1 MAEVE
6 FNGSSGNI
14 PDFALEDT
22 QQKILTALKKQ
33 FKLDEKD
40 IANAQKALKN
50 DDKNTKAQLNALKDL
65 GSDIKNAV
73 DGKGTF
79 FGSLSSGVSK
89 TAGVLGTLGKVGGKV
104 AGGLISLGSAV
115 SVGILNLTKGF
126 GDDLKSA
133 GLAESGAAF
142 GSLGK
147 ELTTVVPGMMTLGL
161 SVEQAAGA
169 VNDFRGAMTA
179 TSGAAIQG
187 VITEFQKLTNGGAA
201 YGRTISEN
209 IEYLSEEIEYRTRQG
224 FITDRNAG
232 QAAKQAKEMM
242 DSQISASKLLGKSV
256 DEIANGV
263 KDLFSGD
270 LDIAAALANLGP
282 DVEQELR
289 KTFQTFEGA
298 GLPKEFQAGLA
309 KMITDPIMLGSQE
322 AKDAFN
328 ALSVLPDDMG
338 NKVQSQVENLRAA
351 LDMPEGDERNKAIA
365 SANKNL
371 EQSMLE
377 MGSNISKLSKEEKEA
392 LFIQAQSIPFLKDLL
407 SSQRGLAIAYD
418 NFNDKNKTALNEA
431 LENSVQFDN
440 QITILKNSF
449 GVILTS
455 IKAGMAPALKSFT
468 AALGDLSKEDSP
480 IGQFSIKLGE
490 ISKKIIDK
498 FNNIFGL
505 AGDQEE
511 NTNIVTGLLETLGNY
526 VAGAADSFISFVDSL
541 LSNEGGSVM
550 EKIGTYL
557 SDIFVNLMGI
567 VGEQLK
573 NIDFMDLL
581 FGESEKEITDDAAK
595 RVEATKNRKRG
606 NQSEEQKSAGLMN
619 AISDIVEY
627 RDEKNEKKAGS
638 VDAEKML
645 EMINT
650 AGVEASDLTG
660 KDLLTLFPD
669 PNDLQ
674 QALLAKYEETDAKTI
689 FASLSNKMIEATD
702 ARVTELDSYAM
713 KAWHGADGA
722 EKLQTEQLAIAKS
735 FKDAQMAMLQEVEVT
750 AKKRSEKIEETKTPQ
765 EKQQEEIL
773 ANAAKETGTQP
784 VQKSS
789 TSIIKD
795 TTSAESTESKS
806 QDGTSTQSV
815 KPAVPMADASN
826 QENAMKSTE
835 ELISALLSKT
845 DTTNKILKSIAGSSS
860 ATAGNTG

>member
-40 IANAQKALKN
+40 IANAQKALRN
-50 DDKNTKAQLNALKDL
+50 DDKNAKAQLNALKDL
-65 GSDIKNAV
+65 GSDIRDAV

-79 FGSLSSGVSK
+79 FSSLSSGVSK
-89 TAGVLGTLGKVGGKV
+89 TAGVLGTLGKVGGGL
-104 AGGLISLGSAV
+104 ASGLIGLSSAV
-115 SVGILNLTKGF
+115 AVGVLNLTKGF
-126 GDDLKSA
+126 GDDLKNA

-169 VNDFRGAMTA
+169 VNDFRGSMTA
-179 TSGAAIQG
+179 TSGTAIQG

-209 IEYLSEEIEYRTRQG
+209 IEYLADEIEYRTRQG

-232 QAAKQAKEMM
+232 RAAKQAQEMM

-270 LDIAAALANLGP
+270 VDIAAALANLGP

-338 NKVQSQVENLRAA
+338 GKVQSQIETLRAA
-351 LDMPEGDERNKAIA
+351 MEMPEGADRTNAIA
-365 SANKNL
+365 QANKDL
-371 EQSMLE
+371 EHSMLE
-377 MGSNISKLSKEEKEA
+377 MGSNISKLSQTEKEA
-392 LFIQAQSIPFLKDLL
+392 LFIQGNSIPFLKDLL
-407 SSQRGLAIAYD
+407 SSQRGLAIAYE
-418 NFNDKNKTALNEA
+418 NFNDKNKTELNKA

-455 IKAGMAPALKSFT
+455 IKAGMAPALQSFT
-468 AALGDLSKEDSP
+468 AALGDLSSEESP
-480 IGQFSIKLGE
+480 IGKFSIKLGE
-490 ISKKIIDK
+490 ISKKIINK
-498 FNNIFGL
+498 FNDLFGL

-511 NTNIVTGLLETLGNY
+511 NTNMVTGLLETLGNY

-581 FGESEKEITDDAAK
+581 FGESEQELTTDAAK
-595 RVEATKNRKRG
+595 RVESTKNRKRG
-606 NQSEEQKSAGLMN
+606 NQSEEQQSAGLMR
-619 AISDIVEY
+619 ALSDVIEY
-627 RDEKNEKKAGS
+627 RDDKNEKKAGS
-638 VDAEKML
+638 VDAEKMM
-645 EMINT
+645 EMVT
-650 AGVEASDLTG
+650 KAGVNLQELTG
-660 KDLLTLFPD
+660 EHLLKLFPD
-669 PNDLQ
+669 AEDLKDAIASTYGEGATEAFANVTGKIIEHTNAQ
-674 QALLAKYEETDAKTI
+674 SKNLEEGPRSYFRKDSQIDALQKEQMAIQDS
-689 FASLSNKMIEATD
+689 FVDASLALID
-702 ARVTELDSYAM
+702 AD
-713 KAWHGADGA
+713 KKKQA
-722 EKLQTEQLAIAKS
+722 EKL
-735 FKDAQMAMLQEVEVT
+735 
-750 AKKRSEKIEETKTPQ
+750 EEPKTLE
-765 EKQQEEIL
+765 EKQHEEIL
-773 ANAAKETGTQP
+773 ANAAKETGTPPSQ
-784 VQKSS
+784 QSS
-789 TSIIKD
+789 TSIITDPETAKP
-795 TTSAESTESKS
+795 TAPGPTS
-806 QDGTSTQSV
+806 QDGTSTQAV

-835 ELISALLSKT
+835 DLISILLTKT

-860 ATAGNTG
+860 STASNTG

>member
-40 IANAQKALKN
+40 IANAQKALRN

-65 GSDIKNAV
+65 GSDIRDAV

-79 FGSLSSGVSK
+79 FSSLSSGVSK
-89 TAGVLGTLGKVGGKV
+89 TVGVLGTLGKVGGGL
-104 AGGLISLGSAV
+104 ASGLIGLSSAV
-115 SVGILNLTKGF
+115 AVGVLNLTKGF
-126 GDDLKSA
+126 GDDLKNA

-169 VNDFRGAMTA
+169 VNDFRGSMTA
-179 TSGAAIQG
+179 TSGTAIQG

-209 IEYLSEEIEYRTRQG
+209 IEYLADEIEYRTRQG

-232 QAAKQAKEMM
+232 RAAKQAQEMM

-270 LDIAAALANLGP
+270 VDIAAALANLGP

-338 NKVQSQVENLRAA
+338 DKVQSSVENLREAI
-351 LDMPEGDERNKAIA
+351 DSGDANAIA
-365 SANKNL
+365 NANKNL
-371 EQSMLE
+371 EHTMLE
-377 MGSNISKLSKEEKEA
+377 MGSNISKLSQTEKEA
-392 LFIQAQSIPFLKDLL
+392 LFIQGNSIPFLKDLL
-407 SSQRGLAIAYD
+407 SSQRGLAIAYE
-418 NFNDKNKTALNEA
+418 NFNDKNKTELNKA

-455 IKAGMAPALKSFT
+455 IKAGMAPALESFT
-468 AALGDLSKEDSP
+468 AALGDLSSDESP
-480 IGQFSIKLGE
+480 IGKFSIKLGE
-490 ISKKIIDK
+490 ISKKIINK
-498 FNNIFGL
+498 FNDLFGL

-511 NTNIVTGLLETLGNY
+511 NTNMVTGLLETLGNY

-567 VGEQLK
+567 VGDQIK

-581 FGESEKEITDDAAK
+581 FGESEQELTTDAAK
-595 RVEATKNRKRG
+595 RVESTKNRKRG
-606 NQSEEQKSAGLMN
+606 NQSEEQKSAGLMR
-619 AISDIVEY
+619 ALSDVIEY
-627 RDEKNEKKAGS
+627 RDDKNEKKAGS
-638 VDAEKML
+638 VDAEKMM
-645 EMINT
+645 EMVT
-650 AGVEASDLTG
+650 KAGVNLQELTG
-660 KDLLTLFPD
+660 EHLLKLFPD
-669 PNDLQ
+669 PNDLKE
-674 QALLAKYEETDAKTI
+674 AMAVKFGDDTKGAEEAFKQVSDKIVKFTEAEKI
-689 FASLSNKMIEATD
+689 SLQSGPRSYLRKKSHTGD
-702 ARVTELDSYAM
+702 LVTEQ
-713 KAWHGADGA
+713 
-722 EKLQTEQLAIAKS
+722 ENIAKS
-735 FKDAQMAMLQEVEVT
+735 FQSAHEELKKDQLPAGTMEGEQKAEDV
-750 AKKRSEKIEETKTPQ
+750 
-765 EKQQEEIL
+765 
-773 ANAAKETGTQP
+773 AKEIP
-784 VQKSS
+784 VTPPSQQSS
-789 TSIIKD
+789 TSIITDPETAKP
-795 TTSAESTESKS
+795 TAPGPTS
-806 QDGTSTQSV
+806 QDGTSTQAV

-835 ELISALLSKT
+835 DLISILLTKT
-845 DTTNKILKSIAGSSS
+845 DTTNKILNSIAGSSS
-860 ATAGNTG
+860 STARNTG

>member
-89 TAGVLGTLGKVGGKV
+89 TAGVLGTLGKVGGTL

-115 SVGILNLTKGF
+115 SVGVLSLTKGF

-169 VNDFRGAMTA
+169 VNDFRGSMTA

-377 MGSNISKLSKEEKEA
+377 MGSNISKLSQEEKEA
-392 LFIQAQSIPFLKDLL
+392 LFIQGQSIPFLKDLL

-573 NIDFMDLL
+573 NIDFIDLL
-581 FGESEKEITDDAAK
+581 FGDSRDEVVTNTARKVDNNRQNIENSAYSGEIKTRRLEQFLDNSVSDIQEFASDKELDPKQTLQMIADAGIKVHELSGSKLMEMFPNPEDLKTAISGVYGKDAEEAQKHWIAASNKIIKHTTDVTDNTAVQVAKSLIESDAATTT
-595 RVEATKNRKRG
+595 RQTAESVAVTLWAT
-606 NQSEEQKSAGLMN
+606 QKDTELTQV
-619 AISDIVEY
+619 D
-627 RDEKNEKKAGS
+627 KAS
-638 VDAEKML
+638 TQKTQVD
-645 EMINT
+645 
-650 AGVEASDLTG
+650 EAS
-660 KDLLTLFPD
+660 
-669 PNDLQ
+669 
-674 QALLAKYEETDAKTI
+674 
-689 FASLSNKMIEATD
+689 
-702 ARVTELDSYAM
+702 
-713 KAWHGADGA
+713 
-722 EKLQTEQLAIAKS
+722 
-735 FKDAQMAMLQEVEVT
+735 
-750 AKKRSEKIEETKTPQ
+750 
-765 EKQQEEIL
+765 
-773 ANAAKETGTQP
+773 TQKP
-784 VQKSS
+784 GIQPEQKSS
-789 TSIIKD
+789 TSIITDPETAKI
-795 TTSAESTESKS
+795 TAPGPTS

>member
-40 IANAQKALKN
+40 IANAQKALRN

-65 GSDIKNAV
+65 GSDIRDAV

-79 FGSLSSGVSK
+79 FSSLSSGVSK
-89 TAGVLGTLGKVGGKV
+89 TAGVLGTLGKVGGGL
-104 AGGLISLGSAV
+104 ASGLIGLSSAV
-115 SVGILNLTKGF
+115 AVGVLNLTKGF
-126 GDDLKSA
+126 GDDLKNA

-169 VNDFRGAMTA
+169 VNDFRGSMTA
-179 TSGAAIQG
+179 TSGTAIQG

-209 IEYLSEEIEYRTRQG
+209 IEYLADEIEYRTRQG

-232 QAAKQAKEMM
+232 RAAKQAQEMM

-270 LDIAAALANLGP
+270 VDIAAALANLGP

-338 NKVQSQVENLRAA
+338 DKVQSSVENLREAI
-351 LDMPEGDERNKAIA
+351 DSGDANAIA
-365 SANKNL
+365 NANKNL
-371 EQSMLE
+371 EQNMLE
-377 MGSNISKLSKEEKEA
+377 MGSNISKLSQTEKEA
-392 LFIQAQSIPFLKDLL
+392 LFIQGNSIPFLKDLL
-407 SSQRGLAIAYD
+407 SSQRGLAIAYE
-418 NFNDKNKTALNEA
+418 NFNDKNKTELNKA

-455 IKAGMAPALKSFT
+455 IKAGMAPALQSFT
-468 AALGDLSKEDSP
+468 AALGDLSSDESP
-480 IGQFSIKLGE
+480 IGKFSIKLGE
-490 ISKKIIDK
+490 ISKKIINK
-498 FNNIFGL
+498 FNDLFGL

-511 NTNIVTGLLETLGNY
+511 NTNMVTGLLETLGNY

-567 VGEQLK
+567 VGDQLK

-581 FGESEKEITDDAAK
+581 FGESEQELTTDAAK
-595 RVEATKNRKRG
+595 RVESTKNRKRG
-606 NQSEEQKSAGLMN
+606 NQTEEQQSAGLMN
-619 AISDIVEY
+619 AISDIIDY

-638 VDAEKML
+638 VDAEKMM
-645 EMINT
+645 EMIT
-650 AGVEASDLTG
+650 KAGVDAKDLTG

-669 PNDLQ
+669 ANDLNL
-674 QALLAKYEETDAKTI
+674 ALLAKYEETDAKML
-689 FASLSNKMIEATD
+689 FSGLSNKMIEATD

-722 EKLQTEQLAIAKS
+722 KVLQKEQLAIAKS
-735 FKDAQMAMLQEVEVT
+735 LKDAQLAMLQDVEVT
-750 AKKRSEKIEETKTPQ
+750 AKKRSETVEGRTLD
-765 EKQQEEIL
+765 EKHREAIL
-773 ANAAKETGTQP
+773 SNAKDKRPETQP
-784 VQKSS
+784 VQASS
-789 TSIIKD
+789 SSIVKD
-795 TTSAESTESKS
+795 PETAKPTAPGPTS
-806 QDGTSTQSV
+806 QDGTSTQAV

-835 ELISALLSKT
+835 ELISVLLTKT

-860 ATAGNTG
+860 STASNTG

>member
-40 IANAQKALKN
+40 IANAQKALRN
-50 DDKNTKAQLNALKDL
+50 DDKNAKAQLNALKDL
-65 GSDIKNAV
+65 GSDIRDAV

-79 FGSLSSGVSK
+79 FSSLSSGVSK
-89 TAGVLGTLGKVGGKV
+89 TAGVLGTLGKVGGGL
-104 AGGLISLGSAV
+104 ASGLIGLSSAV
-115 SVGILNLTKGF
+115 AVGVLNLTKGF
-126 GDDLKSA
+126 GDDLKNA

-169 VNDFRGAMTA
+169 VNDFRGSMTA
-179 TSGAAIQG
+179 TSGTAIQG

-209 IEYLSEEIEYRTRQG
+209 IEYLADEIEYRTRQG

-232 QAAKQAKEMM
+232 RAAKQAQEMM

-270 LDIAAALANLGP
+270 VDIAAALANLGP

-338 NKVQSQVENLRAA
+338 GKVQSQIETLRAA
-351 LDMPEGDERNKAIA
+351 MEMPEGADRTNAIA
-365 SANKNL
+365 QANKDL
-371 EQSMLE
+371 EHSMLE
-377 MGSNISKLSKEEKEA
+377 MGSNISKLSQTEKEA
-392 LFIQAQSIPFLKDLL
+392 LFIQGNSIPFLKDLL
-407 SSQRGLAIAYD
+407 SSQRGLAIAYE
-418 NFNDKNKTALNEA
+418 NFNDKNKTELNKA

-455 IKAGMAPALKSFT
+455 IKAGMAPALQSFT
-468 AALGDLSKEDSP
+468 AALGDLSSEESP
-480 IGQFSIKLGE
+480 IGKFSIKLGE
-490 ISKKIIDK
+490 ISKKIINK
-498 FNNIFGL
+498 FNDLFGL

-511 NTNIVTGLLETLGNY
+511 NTNMVTGLLETLGNY

-581 FGESEKEITDDAAK
+581 FGESEQELTTDAAK
-595 RVEATKNRKRG
+595 RVESTKNRKRG
-606 NQSEEQKSAGLMN
+606 NQSEEQQSAGLMR
-619 AISDIVEY
+619 ALSDVIEY
-627 RDEKNEKKAGS
+627 RDDKNEKKAGS
-638 VDAEKML
+638 VDAEKMM
-645 EMINT
+645 EMVT
-650 AGVEASDLTG
+650 KAGVNLQELTG
-660 KDLLTLFPD
+660 EHLLKLFPD
-669 PNDLQ
+669 PNDLKE
-674 QALLAKYEETDAKTI
+674 AMAVKFGDDTKGAEEAFKQVSDKIVKFTEAEK
-689 FASLSNKMIEATD
+689 ASLQSGPRSYLRKKSHTND
-702 ARVTELDSYAM
+702 LVTKQEN
-713 KAWHGADGA
+713 
-722 EKLQTEQLAIAKS
+722 IAKS
-735 FKDAQMAMLQEVEVT
+735 FQSAHEELKKDQLPAGTMEGEQKAEDV
-750 AKKRSEKIEETKTPQ
+750 
-765 EKQQEEIL
+765 
-773 ANAAKETGTQP
+773 AKEIP
-784 VQKSS
+784 VTPPSQQSS
-789 TSIIKD
+789 TSIITDPETAKP
-795 TTSAESTESKS
+795 SAPGPTS
-806 QDGTSTQSV
+806 QDGTSTQAV

-835 ELISALLSKT
+835 DLISILLTKT

-860 ATAGNTG
+860 STASNTG

>member
-50 DDKNTKAQLNALKDL
+50 DDKNTKAQLDALKDL
-65 GSDIKNAV
+65 GSDIKEAV

-89 TAGVLGTLGKVGGKV
+89 TAGVLGTLGKVGGGL
-104 AGGLISLGSAV
+104 ASGLIGLSSAV
-115 SVGILNLTKGF
+115 AVGVLSLTKGF
-126 GDDLKSA
+126 GDDLKNA

-169 VNDFRGAMTA
+169 VNDFRGSMTA

-232 QAAKQAKEMM
+232 QAAKQAQEMM

-338 NKVQSQVENLRAA
+338 DKVQSSVENLRAA
-351 LDMPEGDERNKAIA
+351 IDSGDENAIEN
-365 SANKNL
+365 ANKNL
-371 EQSMLE
+371 EHSMLE
-377 MGSNISKLSKEEKEA
+377 MGSNISKLSKTEKEA
-392 LFIQAQSIPFLKDLL
+392 LFIQGNSIPFLKDLL
-407 SSQRGLAIAYD
+407 SSQRGLAIAYE
-418 NFNDKNKTALNEA
+418 NFNDKNKTELNKA

-455 IKAGMAPALKSFT
+455 IKAGMAPALQSFT
-468 AALGDLSKEDSP
+468 AALGDLSSDESP
-480 IGQFSIKLGE
+480 IGKFSIKLGE
-490 ISKKIIDK
+490 ISEKIINK
-498 FNNIFGL
+498 FNDLFGL
-505 AGDQEE
+505 TGDLEG
-511 NTNIVTGLLETLGNY
+511 NTDKVTSLLETLGNY

-581 FGESEKEITDDAAK
+581 FGESEGEIIGDASN
-595 RVEATKNRKRG
+595 RVESAKNRKRG

-645 EMINT
+645 EMVT
-650 AGVEASDLTG
+650 KAGVDIQELTG
-660 KDLLTLFPD
+660 EHLLQLFPD
-669 PNDLQ
+669 AGDLKDAIASTYGEGATEAFANVTGKIIEHTNAQ
-674 QALLAKYEETDAKTI
+674 TNNIETGFQSNFQKQSHIDKLKAEQTAI
-689 FASLSNKMIEATD
+689 QDSFVDASLALID
-702 ARVTELDSYAM
+702 AD
-713 KAWHGADGA
+713 KKKQA
-722 EKLQTEQLAIAKS
+722 EKIA
-735 FKDAQMAMLQEVEVT
+735 EP
-750 AKKRSEKIEETKTPQ
+750 KTPEEKTQ
-765 EKQQEEIL
+765 EAIL
-773 ANAAKETGTQP
+773 ANAAKETGTPPSQ
-784 VQKSS
+784 QSS

-795 TTSAESTESKS
+795 PETAEPTTPGPVS
-806 QDGTSTQSV
+806 QDGTSTQAV
-815 KPAVPMADASN
+815 KSAVPMADASN

-835 ELISALLSKT
+835 DLISILLTKT

-860 ATAGNTG
+860 STASNTG

>member
-40 IANAQKALKN
+40 IANAQKALRN

-65 GSDIKNAV
+65 GSDIRDAV

-79 FGSLSSGVSK
+79 FSSLSSGVSK
-89 TAGVLGTLGKVGGKV
+89 TAGVLGTLGKVGGGL
-104 AGGLISLGSAV
+104 ASGLIGLSSAV
-115 SVGILNLTKGF
+115 AVGVLNLTKGF
-126 GDDLKSA
+126 GDDLKNA

-169 VNDFRGAMTA
+169 VNDFRGSMTA
-179 TSGAAIQG
+179 TSGTAIQG

-209 IEYLSEEIEYRTRQG
+209 IEYLADEIEYRTRQG

-232 QAAKQAKEMM
+232 RAAKQAQEMM

-270 LDIAAALANLGP
+270 VDIAAALANLGP

-338 NKVQSQVENLRAA
+338 DKVQSSVENLREAI
-351 LDMPEGDERNKAIA
+351 DSGDANAIA
-365 SANKNL
+365 NANKNL
-371 EQSMLE
+371 EHTMLE
-377 MGSNISKLSKEEKEA
+377 MGSNISKLSQTEKEA
-392 LFIQAQSIPFLKDLL
+392 LFIQGNSIPFLKDLL
-407 SSQRGLAIAYD
+407 SSQRGLAIAYE
-418 NFNDKNKTALNEA
+418 NFNDKNKTELNKA

-455 IKAGMAPALKSFT
+455 IKAGMAPALESFT
-468 AALGDLSKEDSP
+468 AALGDLSSDESP
-480 IGQFSIKLGE
+480 IGKFSIKLGE
-490 ISKKIIDK
+490 ISKKIINK
-498 FNNIFGL
+498 FNDLFGL

-511 NTNIVTGLLETLGNY
+511 NTNMVTGLLETLGNY

-567 VGEQLK
+567 VGDQIK

-581 FGESEKEITDDAAK
+581 FGESEQELTTDAAK
-595 RVEATKNRKRG
+595 RVESTKNRKRG
-606 NQSEEQKSAGLMN
+606 NQSEEQKSAGLMR
-619 AISDIVEY
+619 ALSDVIEY
-627 RDEKNEKKAGS
+627 RDDKNEKKAGS
-638 VDAEKML
+638 VDAEKMM
-645 EMINT
+645 EMVT
-650 AGVEASDLTG
+650 KAGVNLQELTG
-660 KDLLTLFPD
+660 EHLLKLFPD
-669 PNDLQ
+669 PNDLKE
-674 QALLAKYEETDAKTI
+674 AMAVKFGDDTKGAEEAFKQVSDKIVKFTEAEKI
-689 FASLSNKMIEATD
+689 SLQSGPRSYLRKKSHTGD
-702 ARVTELDSYAM
+702 LVTEQ
-713 KAWHGADGA
+713 
-722 EKLQTEQLAIAKS
+722 ENIAKS
-735 FKDAQMAMLQEVEVT
+735 FQSAHEELKKDQLPAGTMEGEQKAEDV
-750 AKKRSEKIEETKTPQ
+750 
-765 EKQQEEIL
+765 
-773 ANAAKETGTQP
+773 AKEIP
-784 VQKSS
+784 VTPPSQQSS
-789 TSIIKD
+789 TSIITDPETAKP
-795 TTSAESTESKS
+795 TAPGPTS
-806 QDGTSTQSV
+806 QDGTSTQAV

-835 ELISALLSKT
+835 DLISILLTKT
-845 DTTNKILKSIAGSSS
+845 DTTNKILNSIAGSSS
-860 ATAGNTG
+860 STARNTG

>member
-40 IANAQKALKN
+40 IANAQKALRN

-65 GSDIKNAV
+65 GSDIRDAV

-79 FGSLSSGVSK
+79 FSSLSSGVSK
-89 TAGVLGTLGKVGGKV
+89 TVGVLGTLGKVGGGL
-104 AGGLISLGSAV
+104 ASGLIGLSSAV
-115 SVGILNLTKGF
+115 AVGVLNLTKGF
-126 GDDLKSA
+126 GDDLKNA

-169 VNDFRGAMTA
+169 VNDFRGSMTA
-179 TSGAAIQG
+179 TSGTAIQG

-209 IEYLSEEIEYRTRQG
+209 IEYLADEIEYRTRQG

-232 QAAKQAKEMM
+232 RAAKQAQEMM

-270 LDIAAALANLGP
+270 VDIAAALANLGP

-338 NKVQSQVENLRAA
+338 DKVQSSVENLREAI
-351 LDMPEGDERNKAIA
+351 DSGDANAIA
-365 SANKNL
+365 NANKNL
-371 EQSMLE
+371 EHTMLE
-377 MGSNISKLSKEEKEA
+377 MGSNISKLSQTEKEA
-392 LFIQAQSIPFLKDLL
+392 LFIQGNSIPFLKDLL
-407 SSQRGLAIAYD
+407 SSQRGLAIAYE
-418 NFNDKNKTALNEA
+418 NFNDKNKTELNKA

-455 IKAGMAPALKSFT
+455 IKAGMAPALESFT
-468 AALGDLSKEDSP
+468 AALGDLSSDESP
-480 IGQFSIKLGE
+480 IGKFSIKLGE
-490 ISKKIIDK
+490 ISKKIINK
-498 FNNIFGL
+498 FNDLFGL

-511 NTNIVTGLLETLGNY
+511 NTNMVTGLLETLGNY

-581 FGESEKEITDDAAK
+581 FGESEQELTTDAAK
-595 RVEATKNRKRG
+595 RVESTKNRKRG
-606 NQSEEQKSAGLMN
+606 NQSEEQQSAGLMN
-619 AISDIVEY
+619 AISDIIDY

-645 EMINT
+645 EMVT
-650 AGVEASDLTG
+650 KAGVDMQELTG
-660 KDLLTLFPD
+660 EHLLQLFPD
-669 PNDLQ
+669 AGELRDAIASTYGEGASDAFANVSGKIIEHTKAQ
-674 QALLAKYEETDAKTI
+674 QTELKEGFRSNFRKQEYTDELVNEQKAIHSSFLDALLP
-689 FASLSNKMIEATD
+689 
-702 ARVTELDSYAM
+702 
-713 KAWHGADGA
+713 
-722 EKLQTEQLAIAKS
+722 
-735 FKDAQMAMLQEVEVT
+735 EVEVT
-750 AKKRSEKIEETKTPQ
+750 AKKRSENIEEPKTLE
-765 EKQQEEIL
+765 EKHDEEIL
-773 ANAAKETGTQP
+773 ANAAKRRAAKETGTQP
-784 VQKSS
+784 SQQSS
-789 TSIIKD
+789 TSIITDPETAKP
-795 TTSAESTESKS
+795 SAPGPTS
-806 QDGTSTQSV
+806 QDGTSTQAV

-835 ELISALLSKT
+835 DLISILLTKT
-845 DTTNKILKSIAGSSS
+845 DATNKILKSIAGSSS
-860 ATAGNTG
+860 STASNTG